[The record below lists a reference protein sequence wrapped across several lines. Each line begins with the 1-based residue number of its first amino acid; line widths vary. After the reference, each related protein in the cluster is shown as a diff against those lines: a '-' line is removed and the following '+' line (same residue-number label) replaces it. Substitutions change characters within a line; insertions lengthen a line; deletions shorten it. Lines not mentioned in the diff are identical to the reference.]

1 MGIGVISLVTSQKR
15 EQSGPPFVAGSA
27 NNGLSVDAVSGK
39 IVLGN
44 DANDPAQ
51 PAILLSDREIVT
63 QDAALNAFAVL
74 LNAINSSV
82 VTRMAGDILQLTGTN
97 GGIAT
102 IQIATDAGG
111 TSILDIRNI
120 TDIITINAGITAGA
134 ITFQVGQLFP
144 ASWLQVS
151 TTTRTAQV
159 GATLVASNTAT
170 WQVTGTLTHRRFLQS
185 QGAGTYNVDRD
196 LDSGKIFRNSAA
208 ANFAF
213 PNMTAANFRSGF
225 TAGFN
230 CNNVAGITITASAGQ
245 TIRFGSLTTSSGG
258 TLSSTDVGAF
268 CQLTLLDSATWFTES
283 FNGAWVLT

>member
-1 MGIGVISLVTSQKR
+1 MGIGVISIVTSQKR
-15 EQSGPPFVAGSA
+15 RQSGPPFAATSA
-27 NNGLSVDAVSGK
+27 DNGLSVDATSGK

-44 DANDPAQ
+44 DAGDPAQ

-63 QDAALNAFAVL
+63 QDALLQSFALL
-74 LNAINSSV
+74 LNAINTGV
-82 VTRMAGDILQLTGTN
+82 ITRMAGNVIQLTGTN
-97 GGIAT
+97 GALAT
-102 IQIATDAGG
+102 IGISTDAGG
-111 TSILDIRNI
+111 RSLLEIRNI
-120 TDIITINAGITAGA
+120 TDILTVDAGSSTNA
-134 ITFQVGQLFP
+134 ITFSVGQLFP
-144 ASWLQVS
+144 AAWLRVS
-151 TTTRTAQV
+151 AVNRSAQM

-170 WQVTGTLTHRRFLQS
+170 LQVTGSLTNRRFMQS

-196 LDSGKIFRNSAA
+196 LDSAKVFRNSAA
-208 ANFAF
+208 TNFAF
-213 PNMTAANFRSGF
+213 PNMVGSNSRVGF

-245 TIRFGSLTTSSGG
+245 TIRFGSIATSSGG

>member
-1 MGIGVISLVTSQKR
+1 MGIGVISLQTSQKR

-27 NNGLSVDAVSGK
+27 NNGLSVDATSGK

-44 DANDPAQ
+44 DSLGVAGLA
-51 PAILLSDREIVT
+51 ALLSDREIDT
-63 QDAALNAFAVL
+63 GAFAIL
-74 LNAINSSV
+74 LNAIATSV
-82 VTRMAGDILQLTGTN
+82 VTRLSGSVVQLTGTN
-97 GGIAT
+97 GAIAT
-102 IQIATDAGG
+102 IGIQTDAGG
-111 TSILDIRNI
+111 TSVLDIRNI
-120 TDIITINAGITAGA
+120 TDIITINAGITAGT

-159 GATLVASNTAT
+159 GATLIASNGAT

-208 ANFAF
+208 SNFAF

-230 CNNVAGITITASAGQ
+230 CNNAAGLTITAATGQ
-245 TIRFGSLTTSSGG
+245 TIRFGSLATSSGG
-258 TLSSTDVGAF
+258 TLVSTDVGAF
-268 CQLTLLDSATWFTES
+268 CQLTLLDSATWFAET
-283 FNGAWVLT
+283 FNGAWALT